1 MKALAAVLLIMMLV
15 LQYRLWVGEG
25 SFAELRQLQSRVQA
39 QQLENEELQERN
51 ASLETEVLNLKEGL
65 EAVEERARN
74 DLGMIRED
82 ETFYLIVD

>member
-25 SFAELRQLQSRVQA
+25 SFAELRHLQSRVQA

-51 ASLETEVLNLKEGL
+51 AALEIEVLNLKEGL

-74 DLGMIRED
+74 DLGMIRDD
-82 ETFYLIVD
+82 ETFYLIVE